1 MNRII
6 TNAVLI
12 IILFS
17 SCSKDDKTSD
27 FITSGLQIPVI
38 TGYVMR
44 DVQGETVAYIG
55 DPNVN
60 TAIWSESGYELI
72 TGVIGCPNPANEA
85 IHFCLGNSVPTGTR
99 FYMVKATS
107 DRNFQPDVDFTGSVN
122 FIAGSHP
129 IFELYPDEQSINLVI
144 TDLPDGYYR
153 AYFEG
158 EDFLLWDNIVISHN
172 YNPYNY

>member
-1 MNRII
+1 MNQIFTI
-6 TNAVLI
+6 AVFLQL
-12 IILFS
+12 LFI
-17 SCSKDDKTSD
+17 SCSKNDKSSD
-27 FITSGLQIPVI
+27 FITSGLQMPVI

-44 DVQGETVAYIG
+44 DIQGMALAYIG
-55 DPNVN
+55 DPNVI
-60 TAIWSESGYELI
+60 TSIWSESGNELI
-72 TGVIGCPNPANEA
+72 TAVIGCPNPANEA

-107 DRNFQPDVDFTGSVN
+107 DSNFQPDINFTGSVN

-129 IFELYPDEQSINLVI
+129 IFELYPEEQSINLVI
-144 TDLPDGYYR
+144 NDLPDGYYR